1 MKDTQIAHLESQR
14 ISLVNKLNNLDP
26 VKLEFSE
33 GAQRWSILNVVE
45 HLVLSEESSVNY
57 ALKKIQE
64 IESLKGVSFKSRV
77 YSLILSTVLKFNL
90 KFKAPEVA
98 KPGVNP
104 VTLDE
109 LNARWEATRVQLYNL
124 SAESPD
130 VLNKGI
136 LKHPFVG
143 KMNFNQMLQ
152 FFEAHFEHHIVQIN
166 RLVEMQI
173 MQKALVVE
181 VAK

>member
-14 ISLVNKLNNLDP
+14 ISLVNKLHNIDP
-26 VKLEFSE
+26 VKLDFREE
-33 GAQRWSILNVVE
+33 MQRWSILNVVE

-57 ALKKIQE
+57 ALRKIQN
-64 IESLKGVSFKSRV
+64 IENLEGISIKSRL
-77 YSLILSTVLKFNL
+77 YGFILNRILKFNL
-90 KFKAPEVA
+90 KFKSPEA
-98 KPGVNP
+98 ATPGLNP

-109 LNARWEATRVQLYNL
+109 LNVRWEAARIQLYNL

-143 KMNFNQMLQ
+143 RMNFNQMLH

-166 RLVEMQI
+166 SLVEKQMR
-173 MQKALVVE
+173 QKSLVVK